1 LLNFA
6 APLIDQYTQP
16 RVYGTKKV
24 EVDE

>member
-6 APLIDQYTQP
+6 APFIDQYTQP
-16 RVYGTKKV
+16 RVYGTKKI